1 MIHEYCVVQYAKG
14 SSYGTIS
21 GKGGDDVD
29 NDNNVV
35 LAVLSAVGTGPNQ
48 SQYTNYFEVFHSVYS
63 HIIKHLFNY
72 TNKMHKVYS
81 LFFNAV
87 CTVHHV

>member
-1 MIHEYCVVQYAKG
+1 MNIVSYSMRKVAVMVQFQER
-14 SSYGTIS
+14 
-21 GKGGDDVD
+21 GGDNVD